1 MNMTGKV
8 IEATEL
14 KDFIEESNKG
24 LVVIDFY
31 ADWCAPCRALS
42 PTLERIAKE
51 LKFTLVKVNVDKAQ
65 GEASKFGVQGIPSV
79 FLIKDEKLVDKFVG
93 ARDADFIK
101 TKIAKWI

>member
-1 MNMTGKV
+1 MTGK
-8 IEATEL
+8 IMEATEL
-14 KDFIEESNKG
+14 KDFIEGSNKG

-51 LKFTLVKVNVDKAQ
+51 QGFTLVKVNVDRAHS
-65 GEASKFGVQGIPSV
+65 EAAKFGVQGIPSV
-79 FLIKDEKLVDKFVG
+79 FLIKDGKLVDRFVG

-101 TKIAKWI
+101 SKTSKWV